1 MELTLGQLK
10 QMVHGIPHAENWLEA
25 LDQLLP
31 DYEINTWN
39 ALLAPKGTPPAVVA
53 RLNAAIAQAMKS
65 PDLIQRFEREGATP
79 VTSSPEQLN
88 TFIASEIVKWGKV
101 VDRTPMST
109 N

>member
-1 MELTLGQLK
+1 
-10 QMVHGIPHAENWLEA
+10 
-25 LDQLLP
+25 
-31 DYEINTWN
+31 
-39 ALLAPKGTPPAVVA
+39 
-53 RLNAAIAQAMKS
+53 MKS

-79 VTSSPEQLN
+79 VTSSPEQLH